1 MFVVLLTSEAL
12 VTETTFEVET
22 KFSSQRVT
30 VTVTASEQ
38 LNEVAAIRVARIKIV
53 I

>member
-12 VTETTFEVET
+12 VTETIFEVKM
-22 KFSSQRVT
+22 KFSFRKVT
-30 VTVTASEQ
+30 VTVAASEQ
-38 LNEVAAIRVARIKIV
+38 LNEVTVIRVARIKIM

>member
-12 VTETTFEVET
+12 VTETIFEVEM
-22 KFSSQRVT
+22 KFSSRRVT
-30 VTVTASEQ
+30 VTVAASEQ
-38 LNEVAAIRVARIKIV
+38 LNEVTAIRAARIKIV